1 MRLAWWTYHQERFTA
16 LCAISN
22 GSDFH
27 DQEPASRMIT
37 RGPVTRAQKLP
48 ETRKD
53 RIMTTEHS
61 GLSRRTLL
69 STAALG
75 VPALGLLGAAN
86 LIGAPAANAKKTRIT
101 LDGWWGHETTKLLQ
115 AALGFPQTG
124 VIDSQPASLA
134 KQNTALYAGWDW
146 VPDGRAKGAPVL
158 RELQKMLEVPQ
169 DGLIGPVTIKALQTD
184 YGGGT
189 ALDGVL
195 VGPSPT
201 VKGFQLQ
208 IEFLTTPGIG
218 QLTICWMSG
227 SLRFS
232 VDTHTDS
239 ETTFFSAGFSPFD
252 AATISSTVFLPMP

>member
-1 MRLAWWTYHQERFTA
+1 MRLAWWTCHQERFTA
-16 LCAISN
+16 LCTISN

-201 VKGFQLQ
+201 VRGFQLQ
-208 IEFLTTPGIG
+208 IEFL
-218 QLTICWMSG
+218 
-227 SLRFS
+227 
-232 VDTHTDS
+232 
-239 ETTFFSAGFSPFD
+239 
-252 AATISSTVFLPMP
+252 LPAK